1 MTPQSLK
8 VLIHLQAHGSITN
21 VEANAVHKVRSV
33 SRRITEIRAHGYV
46 VGKEYKTDVTGQRY
60 VKYSY
65 LGKNSPRLLPVVLST
80 ENLRASA

>member
-65 LGKNSPRLLPVVLST
+65 LGKNMPRLLPVPYTPATLT
-80 ENLRASA
+80 A